1 MRLPKQVRLVEV
13 GPRDGLQNEGQT
25 VPVEVRIG
33 LIERLADAGLTVIE
47 AGAFV
52 SPARVPQM
60 AATDRVLAGLS
71 SRPGVRY
78 PVLVPNLLG
87 LEAALAA
94 GAREIAIF
102 AAASDSFS
110 RRNIGCSIAESL
122 ERYREVCESARERG
136 LQVRGYVSC
145 ALGCPFQG
153 EILPVAVRELAAALR
168 AMGCEEIALGDTIG
182 VGTPGK
188 VRTLI
193 EAVAAKVPVERLAC
207 HFHDTYG
214 QALANVMTAMETG
227 VAVFDGAVA
236 GLGGCPFAP
245 GAAGNVASEDLL
257 YMLDGLG
264 IETGVDLEKLVEA
277 GKFICAQ
284 LGRPTG
290 SKVAKALMAKKGR
303 GGWGE

>member
-25 VPVEVRIG
+25 VPVEVRVG

-71 SRPGVRY
+71 PRPGVRY
-78 PVLVPNLLG
+78 PVLVPNLQG
-87 LEAALAA
+87 LETALTA

-136 LQVRGYVSC
+136 LQVRAYVSC

-153 EILPVAVRELAAALR
+153 EILPVAVRELAAALQ

-193 EAVAAKVPVERLAC
+193 ETVAAKVPMERLAC

-214 QALANVMTAMETG
+214 QALANVMAAMETG

-290 SKVAKALMAKKGR
+290 SKVAQALAARKG
-303 GGWGE
+303 GNA

>member
-25 VPVEVRIG
+25 VPVEVRVG

-78 PVLVPNLLG
+78 PVLVPNLQG
-87 LEAALAA
+87 LETALTA

-136 LQVRGYVSC
+136 LQVRAYVSC

-153 EILPVAVRELAAALR
+153 EILPVAVRELAAALQ

-193 EAVAAKVPVERLAC
+193 ETVAAKVPMERLAC

-214 QALANVMTAMETG
+214 QALANVMAAMETG

-290 SKVAKALMAKKGR
+290 SKVAQALAARKGR
-303 GGWGE
+303 SG

>member
-25 VPVEVRIG
+25 VPVEVRVG

-71 SRPGVRY
+71 PRPGVRY
-78 PVLVPNLLG
+78 PVLVPNLQG
-87 LEAALAA
+87 LETALTA

-136 LQVRGYVSC
+136 LQVRAYVSC

-153 EILPVAVRELAAALR
+153 EILPVAVRELAAALQ

-193 EAVAAKVPVERLAC
+193 ETVAAKVPMERLAC

-214 QALANVMTAMETG
+214 QALANVMAAMETG

-290 SKVAKALMAKKGR
+290 SKVAQALAARKVGNA
-303 GGWGE
+303 